1 MGKLKVKGGFWK
13 KFLRFFGLVPAKEYE
28 NNIMLTVIAIGA
40 AQAIIKDLED
50 RNESLKDLMKARE
63 YRAEQRAKKEAENK
77 EQATKTDEKKNAK
90 RKYTKKT
97 KVA

>member
-1 MGKLKVKGGFWK
+1 MGKLKVSFWK
-13 KFLRFFGLVPAKEYE
+13 KFLMFFGLVSAKEYE
-28 NNIMLTVIAIGA
+28 NNIALAVLAIGA
-40 AQAIIKDLED
+40 AAGVIKELED
-50 RNESLKDLMKARE
+50 RNESLKDLMKARD

-77 EQATKTDEKKNAK
+77 EQATKTEENKNAK